1 MESPT
6 EVNILALAILTIYL
20 IVKDVI
26 APMIRNRSGGT
37 SNGSLIK
44 TDVAVLQND
53 VDNIKSD
60 MSEMKKDIKYLRRHS
75 K

>member
-6 EVNILALAILTIYL
+6 EVNVVALLILTIYL

-26 APMIRNRSGGT
+26 APMIKNRSGQT

-44 TDVAVLQND
+44 TDVAVLQTK
-53 VDNIKSD
+53 VDGIEGDISEIK
-60 MSEMKKDIKYLRRHS
+60 MDIKYIRKHS

>member
-1 MESPT
+1 METPT
-6 EVNILALAILTIYL
+6 DVNMVALLILTIYM

-26 APMIRNRSGGT
+26 APMIRNRSGKT

-53 VDNIKSD
+53 VTNIKSD
-60 MSEMKKDIKYLRRHS
+60 ISEMKMDIKYLRKHS